1 MNETL
6 ITDLVAQQA
15 LDQLDE
21 LDKAM
26 EGTLN
31 TFKDIA
37 QELAKGLKINVE
49 VSGDLDKIRQVYE
62 TQMNRAAQATA
73 QLNKQQQEQQRVVA
87 EATSVIARQLQEQ
100 EKLSKATKET
110 ADAQGKQLDVVN
122 KMLGTYDQNITALA
136 RINKEMEQL
145 KREYKAGT
153 ISAEDYLRKEL
164 ELKTAKSEL
173 QRILNNETKMLQA
186 AGGSYKQLSQEL
198 HRLKEAQMNLN
209 DAQRASA
216 EGQALQKQIQDL
228 DAKLKAL
235 DADMGNYQR
244 NVGNY
249 AVAGKSLRAELR
261 ELTMQMA
268 QMLADGVDPTSEAF
282 LTVAER
288 AGALKDAMADA
299 TATINDYA
307 NDTQGLTQGI
317 SVLET
322 TIGGWQAFEGALSA
336 FGLESQ
342 EAAAATQK
350 LMGIMS
356 LMNGIQKISTELTTN
371 GTGAYRAYHA
381 ILKLLGIEKAAN
393 VAATQAEVVASQAEA
408 VAATEQATAQ
418 AAGAAATEAA
428 TVASGA
434 HTAAVGV
441 ETVAL
446 TGATAAATAL
456 KMALAALGIGAVIA
470 LVVALYEGIKEF
482 NEEAERSAEIIEEM
496 NKANDDAN
504 KSYRQSKGEME
515 EYIHAID
522 TFNGSKEEEKG
533 LIEELNAKYGDS
545 IGTYQTLNDWKKALI
560 NTGLAYIETL
570 EWEARAQAALNAMIA
585 AEKDGTKEDVE
596 FYRDQY
602 YGYMDAVRKE
612 RARLQREMQR
622 NSKPAASTSTKTT
635 RSSRG
640 SGKSSSND
648 PAKDEKNALE
658 EMQRL
663 IDEANELYG
672 NWQQKLKE
680 RTIETASVINSTSR
694 EAFDNQVKEVTDA
707 YSELEK
713 LLKKDRETTYNETKG
728 KYDAAIAEAEKFKKD
743 TTELERARTKALETI
758 DEEFK
763 KKIEDNAADMHKTVE
778 GMQQDLVTL
787 LLKEITDGTE
797 NELAGLTNENA
808 KATDEMRRRYAE
820 ELEMAKGN
828 EEEIA
833 RIKEEYARANA
844 ARAEKY
850 AIRVAEITVAGLE
863 KALEVEGLTD
873 EQRAELSK
881 QLADAQIKLSGLVSD
896 ARKKDM
902 EQTVEDEE
910 KARKKRIEK
919 VEKWANAAVEAASYV
934 ADFMGSIYDGQLEK
948 LNEQM
953 EAEQTRHDT
962 EIANIEEQEERGAI
976 THEEAELRKR
986 EAEQRTAKAQEQIEK
1001 KKAQIEYK
1009 KAMMDKMNSI
1019 AQIGIATAL
1028 AIMKAAP
1035 NWINVALVS
1044 ALGAAQMAVAIA
1056 QPIKAY
1062 REGTKGRPHPGGFA
1076 VVGDGFQQE
1085 LIAYGHNVWLTPD
1098 EPTLINLPRGAEVFP
1113 QVDEK
1118 TVAQLGASLPTLT
1131 MSTDKATGAPVII
1144 NDYDA
1149 LQQQSIR
1156 NAKMLAKRLE
1166 MLDKNMTKALKQEA
1180 FARYIKS
1187 RT

>member
-1 MNETL
+1 
-6 ITDLVAQQA
+6 
-15 LDQLDE
+15 
-21 LDKAM
+21 
-26 EGTLN
+26 
-31 TFKDIA
+31 
-37 QELAKGLKINVE
+37 
-49 VSGDLDKIRQVYE
+49 
-62 TQMNRAAQATA
+62 
-73 QLNKQQQEQQRVVA
+73 
-87 EATSVIARQLQEQ
+87 
-100 EKLSKATKET
+100 
-110 ADAQGKQLDVVN
+110 
-122 KMLGTYDQNITALA
+122 
-136 RINKEMEQL
+136 
-145 KREYKAGT
+145 
-153 ISAEDYLRKEL
+153 
-164 ELKTAKSEL
+164 
-173 QRILNNETKMLQA
+173 
-186 AGGSYKQLSQEL
+186 
-198 HRLKEAQMNLN
+198 
-209 DAQRASA
+209 
-216 EGQALQKQIQDL
+216 
-228 DAKLKAL
+228 
-235 DADMGNYQR
+235 
-244 NVGNY
+244 
-249 AVAGKSLRAELR
+249 
-261 ELTMQMA
+261 
-268 QMLADGVDPTSEAF
+268 
-282 LTVAER
+282 
-288 AGALKDAMADA
+288 
-299 TATINDYA
+299 
-307 NDTQGLTQGI
+307 
-317 SVLET
+317 
-322 TIGGWQAFEGALSA
+322 
-336 FGLESQ
+336 
-342 EAAAATQK
+342 
-350 LMGIMS
+350 
-356 LMNGIQKISTELTTN
+356 
-371 GTGAYRAYHA
+371 
-381 ILKLLGIEKAAN
+381 
-393 VAATQAEVVASQAEA
+393 
-408 VAATEQATAQ
+408 
-418 AAGAAATEAA
+418 
-428 TVASGA
+428 
-434 HTAAVGV
+434 
-441 ETVAL
+441 
-446 TGATAAATAL
+446 
-456 KMALAALGIGAVIA
+456 
-470 LVVALYEGIKEF
+470 
-482 NEEAERSAEIIEEM
+482 
-496 NKANDDAN
+496 
-504 KSYRQSKGEME
+504 
-515 EYIHAID
+515 
-522 TFNGSKEEEKG
+522 
-533 LIEELNAKYGDS
+533 
-545 IGTYQTLNDWKKALI
+545 
-560 NTGLAYIETL
+560 
-570 EWEARAQAALNAMIA
+570 
-585 AEKDGTKEDVE
+585 
-596 FYRDQY
+596 
-602 YGYMDAVRKE
+602 
-612 RARLQREMQR
+612 
-622 NSKPAASTSTKTT
+622 
-635 RSSRG
+635 
-640 SGKSSSND
+640 
-648 PAKDEKNALE
+648 
-658 EMQRL
+658 
-663 IDEANELYG
+663 
-672 NWQQKLKE
+672 
-680 RTIETASVINSTSR
+680 
-694 EAFDNQVKEVTDA
+694 
-707 YSELEK
+707 
-713 LLKKDRETTYNETKG
+713 
-728 KYDAAIAEAEKFKKD
+728 
-743 TTELERARTKALETI
+743 
-758 DEEFK
+758 
-763 KKIEDNAADMHKTVE
+763 MHKTVE

-953 EAEQTRHDT
+953 EAEQTRHET

-986 EAEQRTAKAQEQIEK
+986 EAEQRTAKAQEQLEK